1 MGIDEWWR
9 NEQFW
14 VIDGVSTHL
23 FVTFQG
29 FKMLV
34 GINTNFTMTS
44 KASEDKDFGK
54 LHAFKWTTLL
64 ILPTTLAFIN
74 IVGIVARTT

>member
-1 MGIDEWWR
+1 
-9 NEQFW
+9 
-14 VIDGVSTHL
+14 
-23 FVTFQG
+23 
-29 FKMLV
+29 
-34 GINTNFTMTS
+34 MTS